1 MAEYQLIIS
10 GVHYG
15 AHIHK
20 EAIMA
25 RAQGRRIG
33 RVAYEFWTGFNDA
46 MSNNDEFK
54 HHFRARKA
62 SPQHW
67 YDLSAILMPLSL

>member
-20 EAIMA
+20 EAINIISVHVKLHLS
-25 RAQGRRIG
+25 IG
-33 RVAYEFWTGFNDA
+33 
-46 MSNNDEFK
+46 M
-54 HHFRARKA
+54 
-62 SPQHW
+62 
-67 YDLSAILMPLSL
+67 I